1 MARLNE
7 FARRDPAR
15 RFGSERRASLEAR
28 GVDLRAIMA
37 ELGVGERRAMA
48 AAEARL
54 GIRWHSGVGDCGACH
69 LPTA

>member
-15 RFGSERRASLEAR
+15 RFGSERRASLE
-28 GVDLRAIMA
+28 
-37 ELGVGERRAMA
+37 ERRAMA